1 MFSAT
6 STGRQAAYWL
16 LGIGTLIAVSV
27 FVLRPVSES
36 PAPPGSATA
45 LAATLDRALDRPG
58 SYDQPGVAVFAPI
71 AHDDDAELSGL
82 GHVLCDAIMERLLE
96 AGELRLV
103 SCNSTRAAAQAD
115 VRGAYLAHLLGVDFS
130 LSGTL
135 SRNAEGVPRARI
147 EMLDLRSESR
157 AWSLEEDIAQE
168 RLQSFVERASTR
180 VLRSAGVAAETKDLP
195 LDPVLYGKYLRAT
208 RLSREGATASR
219 FEALALIEAVL
230 AEAPD
235 HAPALYLQLALQS
248 MLASMPAP
256 DQPPLT
262 ADALV
267 SANALRVQRTQVLGE
282 QLLGA
287 NVHDWRGH
295 TLLLNHAF
303 EQRQLSQAFVHADV
317 LSHGP
322 GARPGGQRI
331 NGQLHLYAG
340 YLARAQ
346 ALGRQAA
353 VADPLD
359 ANNYAILA
367 QAHAMAG
374 DDAAAR
380 SFLDIAREIS
390 GVEAHWTL
398 AVLALRSGDHERFAD
413 HLVSFFSL
421 YLADVDASRAI
432 AAGVID
438 PSQRAAALAVLDA
451 LDSATRVRMAGNFPQ
466 YALLGDVERSIQAI
480 SENAKRAP
488 AGWMQDLWWP
498 ELAEVRRHPEFMVAM
513 TRVGLPQLW
522 DSDGA
527 PELCARGAD
536 GAWGC
541 R

>member
-1 MFSAT
+1 MSGN
-6 STGRQAAYWL
+6 STRRTAAYWV
-16 LGIGTLIAVSV
+16 LGVVALIALGA
-27 FVLRPVSES
+27 FVLTPKSDS
-36 PAPPGSATA
+36 PDPPGSATA
-45 LAATLDRALDRPG
+45 LAATLDRALERPG

-71 AHDDDAELSGL
+71 AQDNDPELSGL
-82 GHVLCDAIMERLLE
+82 GHVLCDAIIERLLE
-96 AGELRLV
+96 SGELRLV

-115 VRGAYLAHLLGVDFS
+115 VRGAYLAHLLGVDFA
-130 LSGTL
+130 LFGTL
-135 SRNAEGVPRARI
+135 SRNDNGVPRARI
-147 EMLDLRSESR
+147 EMLELRGGSP

-180 VLRSAGVAAETKDLP
+180 VLRSAGVAAESQDLP

-208 RLSREGATASR
+208 RLSRESASASR
-219 FEALALIEAVL
+219 SEALALIEAVL
-230 AEAPD
+230 AEVPD

-248 MLASMPAP
+248 MLASMPAAN
-256 DQPPLT
+256 QPPLT

-267 SANALRVQRTQVLGE
+267 AANERRVQRTKVLGE
-282 QLLGA
+282 QLLST

-359 ANNYAILA
+359 ANNYAVLA

-390 GVEAHWTL
+390 GVEPHWTL
-398 AVLALRSGDHERFAD
+398 AVLALRRGEHERFTD
-413 HLVSFFSL
+413 HLVSLFSL
-421 YLADVDASRAI
+421 YLADAEASRVI
-432 AAGVID
+432 ATGVID
-438 PSQRAAALAVLDA
+438 PTQRAAAIAVLDA
-451 LDSATRVRMAGNFPQ
+451 LDSATRVRMAGNFLQ
-466 YALLGDVERSIQAI
+466 YALLGDVERSIRAI
-480 SENAKRAP
+480 GENATRAP

-498 ELAEVRRHPEFMVAM
+498 ELAEVRRHPEFILAM
-513 TRVGLPQLW
+513 TRLGLPQLW

-527 PELCARGAD
+527 PDLCARGAD